1 MTNTARIYGG
11 SLYDLAAEE
20 QQTEAI
26 LEQMTEIRSVF
37 RENPDYLRLLSEP
50 SIPLEERRKL
60 IEEAF
65 GSGAH
70 RYLVNLLK
78 LMCDRN
84 ILREFAGCCEEYTRR
99 YRVDNHIAE
108 AVVTSAVLLTDEQKK
123 ALKESLEKKSGKQIS
138 LICKV
143 DPKVVAGLR
152 VNLEGT
158 SFDGT
163 VRGRLEGISRKL
175 DEIIV

>member
-26 LEQMTEIRSVF
+26 LEQMQEIRILF
-37 RENPDYLRLLSEP
+37 RENPDYLRLLLEP
-50 SIPLEERRKL
+50 SIPLEERRTL
-60 IEEAF
+60 IEDAF

-99 YRVDNHIAE
+99 YHEDNNIAE
-108 AVVTSAVLLTDEQKK
+108 AVVTSAVPLTESQKTLLQEK
-123 ALKESLEKKSGKQIS
+123 LEKKSGKKIA

-152 VNLEGT
+152 VNLGGT

-163 VRGRLEGISRKL
+163 VQGRLDGISRKL